1 MTCIPVK
8 DGIICIPEFYYQC
21 PHCHKR
27 WYDYN
32 DMRLN
37 RINKNKSGY
46 TKVKCVKCGKNF
58 FMTYNTKGEFVTWK

>member
-1 MTCIPVK
+1 MTCFTIK
-8 DGIICIPEFYYQC
+8 DGIICITEPYYQC

-27 WYDYN
+27 WHDYN

-46 TKVKCVKCGKNF
+46 TKVKCVKCGKKF
-58 FMTYNTKGEFVTWK
+58 KLTYNIKGEFVTWK